1 MNESLRHGLNIPF
14 LVEAAGLSHWS
25 VDAPSL
31 ALQWSIPSSWQWGGG
46 GVPKCRSLDDFL
58 EVVEPADRYV
68 VQTAINDALGDASFW
83 SFQCRVREGASSV
96 RWLEIKGHTLRDGET
111 VLALHGVAVDISE
124 QKRLAAV
131 STGQQHALEMAV
143 QAHPL
148 QAILDRLTRSLEEQA
163 GNRLWASI
171 MLVDEE
177 RGLLGFG
184 SRGSLPPTFSQAI
197 DGLEIA
203 PTGASCGA
211 AAHFGRPV
219 IAEHIASDAHWVRYQ
234 AVAAAH
240 GIAASW
246 SVPIRSVTGEILG
259 TLACYSPE
267 PRRPDAFEC
276 NVLDLLVNTAS
287 LVLERERERAYHHSL
302 KQDLHASEELFRSL
316 VHATSSVV
324 WTADQNLEIET
335 PQPSWG
341 AFTGQT
347 FEQMKGFGWADA
359 VHPEDIAAAMHIGQV
374 MRRSLKPAHTEYRL
388 KRADGAYRHM
398 SGYAVPILAADG
410 TVRYWAGSYTD
421 VTERKEAE
429 SRLNQLA
436 NHDPLTGLPNRSYL
450 DRHLQE
456 LFNFTPEDA
465 CVAIMLIDLD
475 DFKQVNDSLGHG
487 AGDSMLCEVA
497 QRITAVLPAGDL
509 VARLGGDE
517 FVIVAHVRD
526 CNAAL
531 ELAAGLIACIETPLV
546 VGSNTF
552 HSGASIGVSLF
563 PEQGH
568 TAADLMLSADIAM
581 YHAKKAGGSR
591 AQLFN
596 PQMREQARSR
606 IALSAALRTAVECEE
621 LHVVYQ
627 PRLCLHDMRMVGV
640 EALVR
645 WNRPESGPV
654 SPLDF
659 IPIAEQIGL
668 IDTLGQWVL
677 ETALRDISQL
687 NAKQGSALAI
697 SVNMSPVQLR
707 TSALIERTQSAL
719 VRSGFPATS
728 LEFEVTEGALID
740 DTEASR
746 QVMEGLK
753 ALGVRLAVDDF
764 GTGYAGLSYLRR
776 FPIDVVKLDRSFVT
790 GIAGDVDRYLFTRAI
805 VDMARSLKL
814 HVVAEGVED
823 ADTLELLRE
832 VGCDEAQGYLF
843 ARPLSLDELAQ
854 FARRGPG
861 LP

>member
-1 MNESLRHGLNIPF
+1 MNESLRHGLNIPS

-25 VDAPSL
+25 VDARSL
-31 ALQWSIPSSWQWGGG
+31 ELQWTMPSSWHWRGS
-46 GVPKCRSLDDFL
+46 GVPKCQSFDAFL
-58 EVVEPADRYV
+58 SIVEPADRSA
-68 VQTAINDALGDASFW
+68 VQAAVTTALGGAGFW
-83 SFQCRVREGASSV
+83 SFECRVGEGVSSV
-96 RWLEIKGHTLRDGET
+96 RWLEVKGQTLSDEDGVRT
-111 VLALHGVAVDISE
+111 LQGVAADVSE

-131 STGQQHALEMAV
+131 STGQQRALEMAV
-143 QAHPL
+143 QAQPV
-148 QAILDRLTRSLEEQA
+148 QAILDRLTQSFEEQA
-163 GNRLWASI
+163 GNRLWAS
-171 MLVDEE
+171 LLLLDEQE
-177 RGLLGFG
+177 RVLRFG
-184 SRGSLPPTFSQAI
+184 SHGSLPSAFSQAI

-203 PTGASCGA
+203 PTGGSCGA
-211 AAHFGRPV
+211 AVHLGRPV
-219 IAEHIASDAHWVRYQ
+219 IAECIASDAHWARYR
-234 AVAAAH
+234 AAAAEQ
-240 GIAASW
+240 GIAACW
-246 SVPIRSVTGEILG
+246 SVPIRSVSGVILG
-259 TLACYSPE
+259 TLACYSQE
-267 PRRPDAFEC
+267 PRRPDAFES

-287 LVLERERERAYHHSL
+287 LILERERERAYHHSL

-324 WTADQNLEIET
+324 WTANQNLEIDT

-347 FEQMKGFGWADA
+347 YEQMKGFGWADA
-359 VHPEDIAAAMHIGQV
+359 VHPEDVAGAMHIGEM
-374 MRRSLKPAHTEYRL
+374 MRRSLKPAHAEYRL
-388 KRADGAYRHM
+388 KRADGLYRHM
-398 SGYAVPILAADG
+398 SGYAVPILAADA
-410 TVRYWAGSYTD
+410 TLRYWAGSYTD

-429 SRLNQLA
+429 FQLNQLA
-436 NHDPLTGLPNRSYL
+436 NHDPLTGLPNRAYL

-456 LFNFTPEDA
+456 LFNFTPGDA

-497 QRITAVLPAGDL
+497 RRITAALPAGDL

-526 CNAAL
+526 CDAAL
-531 ELAAGLIACIETPLV
+531 ALASNLIGCIEAPLEL
-546 VGSNTF
+546 GSDTF

-568 TAADLMLSADIAM
+568 TAADLMLNADIAM
-581 YHAKKAGGSR
+581 YHAKNAGGSR
-591 AQLFN
+591 AQLFVA
-596 PQMREQARSR
+596 QMREQARSR
-606 IALSAALRTAVECEE
+606 IALSAALRTAVEREE

-627 PRLCLHDMRMVGV
+627 PRLCLHDLRMVGV

-645 WNRPESGPV
+645 WHRPESGPV

-659 IPIAEQIGL
+659 IPVAEQIGL

-677 ETALRDISQL
+677 ETACRDISQL
-687 NAKQGSALAI
+687 NARQGSALAL
-697 SVNMSPVQLR
+697 SVNMSPLQLR
-707 TSALIERTQSAL
+707 TSALIELTQSAL
-719 VRSGFPATS
+719 ARTGFPARS

-740 DTEASR
+740 DTEASCR
-746 QVMEGLK
+746 VMEGLK

-823 ADTLELLRE
+823 AETLELLRE

-843 ARPLSLDELAQ
+843 ARPLSLDELTE
-854 FARRGPG
+854 FARRKPG